1 MIFLD
6 CTRKENHLKCFIILY
21 NSISSTPL
29 SFNSRCSLVFF
40 HRLVS
45 PLIRNHN
52 FSLLS
57 VHVPGAHKKSTWGT
71 KTKEAK
77 RTSSEWIFFYLH
89 YGEIMTRAAKKLW
102 CLACCIALLMDHVA
116 SSKKAKKESTQ
127 MLLARN
133 HVFYGKNISFSW
145 KFLAFKCFEGFSSSD
160 I

>member
-1 MIFLD
+1 MIYWKSGKKGCQTDEPHSKPNQSILKNQLLTTQTNRLLFKVHNRLIEQPTQRFFQLNLILPSGNFQSRKRQKKKFFFSQEICFTTNYDHVTVVIFLD

-57 VHVPGAHKKSTWGT
+57 VHVPGAHKKST
-71 KTKEAK
+71 
-77 RTSSEWIFFYLH
+77 
-89 YGEIMTRAAKKLW
+89 
-102 CLACCIALLMDHVA
+102 
-116 SSKKAKKESTQ
+116 
-127 MLLARN
+127 
-133 HVFYGKNISFSW
+133 
-145 KFLAFKCFEGFSSSD
+145 
-160 I
+160 